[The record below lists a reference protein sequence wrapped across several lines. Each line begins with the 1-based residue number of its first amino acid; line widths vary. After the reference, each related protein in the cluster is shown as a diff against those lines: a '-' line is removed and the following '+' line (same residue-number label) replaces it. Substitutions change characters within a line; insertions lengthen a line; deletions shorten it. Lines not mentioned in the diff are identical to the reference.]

1 MSNIVLIGAGQT
13 GRGYLNRFFKD
24 EKVTFLDI
32 DSELIERLQQEKKYN
47 IFFGKPGTL
56 LQRWS
61 YILFIQSTET
71 FHCHIHAC
79 FLL

>member
-24 EKVTFLDI
+24 EKVAFLDI

-47 IFFGKPGTL
+47 IFFGKQRETL
-56 LQRWS
+56 TLDNFKAYTVDSKQG
-61 YILFIQSTET
+61 LDALAQET
-71 FHCHIHAC
+71 
-79 FLL
+79 